1 MTVYP
6 NTGTCSR
13 SVSIEIDDD
22 GTLAACSFE
31 GGCPGNTAGVAKLV
45 VGRPAA
51 EVAKLLK
58 GTPCGRRGTS
68 CPDQLARAIEAE
80 LAKKERKGGFSLV
93 IPIALVLAVAVFGF
107 VVYRYQ
113 LVHHLPV
120 ISELPVKPDIPVL
133 GAFPEAEPCV
143 FPVAA
148 ERPDLAPTPSGFGD
162 VRWQA
167 GPGEVR
173 AAEGIP
179 PFRTSP
185 TAIVYSL
192 DIVKQPCLLTY
203 FFRKEKLYGAQFQFA
218 APGSGILPDLTA
230 QQARKLYERLKGQL
244 DGRYGE
250 AAETTTAH
258 PRSDGGDPADEVVTR
273 LVSQWNSGAM
283 GITMVVDMSTAA
295 PSLEIR
301 YRANPGRRG

>member
-1 MTVYP
+1 MSTCA
-6 NTGTCSR
+6 NTGTRSR
-13 SVSIEIDDD
+13 SANLETAPC
-22 GTLAACSFE
+22 GTLSARPFE
-31 GGCPGNTAGVAKLV
+31 EGRPNTAGVVGAEPAK
-45 VGRPAA
+45 G
-51 EVAKLLK
+51 
-58 GTPCGRRGTS
+58 
-68 CPDQLARAIEAE
+68 
-80 LAKKERKGGFSLV
+80 ERKGGFSLV
-93 IPIALVLAVAVFGF
+93 VPVALLLAVAVFGF

-113 LVHHLPV
+113 LLHHLPV

-133 GAFPEAEPCV
+133 AAFPEAEPCV
-143 FPVAA
+143 FPVASG
-148 ERPDLAPTPSGFGD
+148 RPDLAPIPSGFGD

-203 FFRKEKLYGAQFQFA
+203 FFRREKLYGTQFQFA
-218 APGSGILPDLTA
+218 SPGSGILPDFTA
-230 QQARKLYERLKGQL
+230 QQARKLYDRLKGQL

-250 AAETTTAH
+250 ATETTTSH
-258 PRSDGGDPADEVVTR
+258 PRSEDGDPADAVVTR

-283 GITMVVDMSTAA
+283 GITMVLDTSTAA

-301 YRANPGRRG
+301 YRLNPGRKG